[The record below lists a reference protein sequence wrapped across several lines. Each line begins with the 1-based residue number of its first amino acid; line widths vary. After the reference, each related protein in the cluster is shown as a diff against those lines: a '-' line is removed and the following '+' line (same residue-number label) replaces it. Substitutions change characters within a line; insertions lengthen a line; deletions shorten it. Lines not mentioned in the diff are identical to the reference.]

1 VSFVAQ
7 VRTRAEATP
16 RRRLPRTHRGR
27 PRRRRPR
34 VHHRSPQGYHT
45 RVGQRGRLLSGGQ
58 RQRIAIARAII
69 RDARILLLDE
79 PTTSLD
85 AEAGRRIL
93 APLRRLMSGRT
104 TILISHDLRTVTD
117 AQQILYLDHG
127 RITETGTHSQLLAHN
142 DRYTRLY
149 HLHQAADART

>member
-1 VSFVAQ
+1 MLKSA
-7 VRTRAEATP
+7 
-16 RRRLPRTHRGR
+16 LG
-27 PRRRRPR
+27 RRPR
-34 VHHRSPQGYHT
+34 PGAGYRELTAAARAADAREFITALPQGYHT

-117 AQQILYLDHG
+117 AQQILYLEHG